1 MNSDRLPFVS
11 RRLVFVVATT
21 AMAGVLGLVAAATVH
36 FLVTPLSVIQF
47 SISIAGFAT
56 FGFLVSAAD
65 TASPKRRAALES
77 AFASLP
83 LTRRE
88 KVLWAAAVAVMLAT
102 LFLSVHHN
110 A

>member
-1 MNSDRLPFVS
+1 M
-11 RRLVFVVATT
+11 FVVATT

-56 FGFLVSAAD
+56 FGFLLSAAD
-65 TASPKRRAALES
+65 TASAKRRAALES
-77 AFASLP
+77 AFAPRL

-102 LFLSVHHN
+102 LFLGVHHN